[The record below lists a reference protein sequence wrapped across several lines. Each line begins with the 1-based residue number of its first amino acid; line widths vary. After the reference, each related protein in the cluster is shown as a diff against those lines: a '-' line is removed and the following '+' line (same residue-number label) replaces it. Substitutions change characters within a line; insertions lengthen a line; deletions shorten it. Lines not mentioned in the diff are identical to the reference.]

1 MGVGPSSVTTNVSP
15 RRQPTGP
22 TMKLANLSA
31 VRNGTT
37 ETGGV

>member
-1 MGVGPSSVTTNVSP
+1 MSAAVVLVD
-15 RRQPTGP
+15 PTGP
-22 TMKLANLSA
+22 TIKLENLSA